1 MQEIVPGF
9 LYSYPYVSSENYN
22 SITASD
28 AITLIVDLRK
38 SPNLW
43 YEEKFPPNCVLT
55 LELPGEGDVYLDTRR
70 SSPKD
75 KHKTVK
81 ELCKRIVTEMRK
93 GTVVY
98 MITKD
103 VNKNIIVALCKHWYE
118 GFSAQ
123 TDPLKTIRGMTT
135 PEKEQITKVLEFARK
150 FDNCP
155 YIEAESKPKKIKV

>member
-1 MQEIVPGF
+1 
-9 LYSYPYVSSENYN
+9 
-22 SITASD
+22 
-28 AITLIVDLRK
+28 
-38 SPNLW
+38 
-43 YEEKFPPNCVLT
+43 
-55 LELPGEGDVYLDTRR
+55 
-70 SSPKD
+70 
-75 KHKTVK
+75 
-81 ELCKRIVTEMRK
+81 MRK

>member
-1 MQEIVPGF
+1 
-9 LYSYPYVSSENYN
+9 
-22 SITASD
+22 
-28 AITLIVDLRK
+28 
-38 SPNLW
+38 
-43 YEEKFPPNCVLT
+43 
-55 LELPGEGDVYLDTRR
+55 
-70 SSPKD
+70 
-75 KHKTVK
+75 
-81 ELCKRIVTEMRK
+81 
-93 GTVVY
+93 

>member
-9 LYSYPYVSSENYN
+9 LYSYPYVSSENYKL
-22 SITASD
+22 ITESD
-28 AITLIVDLRK
+28 GLIVDLRK

-43 YEEKFPPNCVLT
+43 YKEKLPEQCALTT

-70 SSPKD
+70 LSPKD

-93 GTVVY
+93 CTVVY
-98 MITKD
+98 MITKE

-118 GFSAQ
+118 GFSVQ

-135 PEKEQITKVLEFARK
+135 PEKEQITKVLEFAKK

-155 YIEAESKPKKIKV
+155 YIEAESKPKKIKL